1 MFKKLINPSIFIALA
16 VVLRLVPH
24 VPNMAPIG
32 AMALFGGTYLN
43 KRYAL
48 IVPLLAMFF
57 SDIFL
62 GFHASMPMV
71 YGSFLIT
78 GFLGLWL
85 KHHKTVSTVFGV
97 SLLSSTIFFL
107 LTNFNFWYVNALYP
121 HTIPGMIDAYVAAI
135 PFFRNTILGD
145 LFYTAVLFGAYEFAL
160 SLAKKPIVMS
170 E

>member
-1 MFKKLINPSIFIALA
+1 MLKKLINPTIFIALA
-16 VVLRLVPH
+16 VVLRLLPH

-85 KHHKTVSTVFGV
+85 KQHKTVGTIFSV

-121 HTIPGMIDAYVAAI
+121 HTMQGMIDAYVAAI

-145 LFYTAVLFGAYEFAL
+145 LFYTAVLFGAYELARV
-160 SLAKKPIVMS
+160 LAKKPLLIS